1 MGAKKGK
8 GFTLIELLVVIAIIA
23 LLVSILL
30 PSLNRAKELAK
41 RAACVVNVKGTVAA
55 LLAYG
60 NERGKEMLPY
70 APTFT
75 NTTGGHPPN
84 HWNQAIGGFRNGYSP
99 SPRPQDNVW
108 SIDDPFH
115 GIPERPFGV
124 KHNISE
130 NYWLLLR
137 EEFLQPE
144 SLVCPSTDDTV
155 DPIRGDAEVSMSTL
169 KITDFWDFV
178 PTDAKVSVKK
188 KHLSYGLQNPYGENR
203 PLSLSAPQGVP
214 WVADSSPYVVSPAT
228 DPTLT
233 GVGKL
238 KSNVTVVDWSD
249 ANIPLEDK
257 KAGGNSPNHST
268 EGQNVGFSDGS
279 ASWRDVANCGWDHD
293 NIYSAAGGGSNYT
306 NQKGECL
313 QTSINGIQD
322 SFIIP

>member
-1 MGAKKGK
+1 MGARKGK

-30 PSLNRAKELAK
+30 PSLNRAKALAR

-60 NERGKEMLPY
+60 NEKGKEMLPFAPLPTTPIGTY
-70 APTFT
+70 AV
-75 NTTGGHPPN
+75 GA
-84 HWNQAIGGFRNGYSP
+84 WNQAIGRFRNGYSP
-99 SPRPQDNVW
+99 PPQPLATPPVW
-108 SIDDPFH
+108 SIHDPFH
-115 GIPERPFGV
+115 KSPKP

-137 EEFLQPE
+137 GEYLQPE

-155 DPIRGDAEVSMSTL
+155 DPIRAEPSEASTL

-178 PTDAKVSVKK
+178 PADATFSIKK

-214 WVADSSPYVVSPAT
+214 WVADSSPYVESPAT
-228 DPTLT
+228 DSTLT
-233 GVGKL
+233 LVGKL
-238 KSNVTVVDWSD
+238 KSTVAVVDWGD
-249 ANIPLEDK
+249 ANIPLDDK

-313 QTSINGIQD
+313 QTSINGVQD